1 MPVHRHFRSA
11 FTLSGGKFP
20 HFPLSGRTLG
30 VQRKQSP
37 LGRQQI
43 RQPEEG
49 VQPRRVLRQSTVG
62 HLLHAKEVLDDL
74 ERMFNL
80 GPDATAAK
88 IAISH
93 DPAIIYKP
101 GDGVV
106 SSGLAYVAVR
116 ACQAVVC

>member
-1 MPVHRHFRSA
+1 MPAHRHFRSA

-49 VQPRRVLRQSTVG
+49 VQPRRVLRQPTVG
-62 HLLHAKEVLDDL
+62 YLLLLFVHHAMP
-74 ERMFNL
+74 RRH
-80 GPDATAAK
+80 
-88 IAISH
+88 SW
-93 DPAIIYKP
+93 
-101 GDGVV
+101 
-106 SSGLAYVAVR
+106 R
-116 ACQAVVC
+116 

>member
-1 MPVHRHFRSA
+1 MSA
-11 FTLSGGKFP
+11 LASKKCLLTVIFGQLSPCRAANFLNC
-20 HFPLSGRTLG
+20 PLSGRTLG

-80 GPDATAAK
+80 GPDGW
-88 IAISH
+88 
-93 DPAIIYKP
+93 P
-101 GDGVV
+101 
-106 SSGLAYVAVR
+106 
-116 ACQAVVC
+116 